1 MKKIKKSLQAIK
13 KFISTDNILHRTAL
27 NLKETISERVDL
39 ESKEQTIKDEAKYSA
54 ENKDKK
60 TYDALKKDFMKIKK
74 EKQRNNKLLR
84 KTKKEFIKLTKKS
97 LKIIKSI

>member
-54 ENKDKK
+54 KNKDKK